1 LPPDRA
7 NEGGCRNFGCRSSRK
22 WCGRFGCEAGFGTT
36 LCGYEILDV
45 RARICGKV
53 RTVQPALEVRSMA
66 EDKLREKLADYVEDA
81 HAMEQNDL
89 KMIDSMIS
97 TTDDPDVKQMLEEH
111 KRETEEH
118 ERRLRERLDAMG
130 RGTSARKQAQA
141 VGAALLKGVG
151 DVARG
156 DKAGKNARDGYTA
169 EHLEIAAYQLL
180 ERLAEK
186 AGDTETA
193 EVARRNRADEEQMA
207 ERIDQSWD
215 RTLELTLEENDI
227 RV

>member
-1 LPPDRA
+1 
-7 NEGGCRNFGCRSSRK
+7 
-22 WCGRFGCEAGFGTT
+22 
-36 LCGYEILDV
+36 
-45 RARICGKV
+45 
-53 RTVQPALEVRSMA
+53 MA
-66 EDKLREKLADYVEDA
+66 DDKLKEKLADYVEDA

-97 TTDDPDVKQMLEEH
+97 TTDDPQMKEMLENH

-118 ERRLRERLDAMG
+118 ERRLRARLDAMG

-151 DVARG
+151 DVAKG

-169 EHLEIAAYQLL
+169 EHMEIAAYQLL
-180 ERLAEK
+180 ERLAKK
-186 AGDTETA
+186 AGDTDTA
-193 EVARRNRADEEQMA
+193 EVARQNRSDEEQMA
-207 ERIDQSWD
+207 RRIDASWD
-215 RTLELTLEENDI
+215 RSLELTLEENGI